1 MIGPC
6 LTGQSGGE
14 EEEKKIGKGIAY
26 VKERMNEEKEK
37 KGGGTLGH
45 TLRPRWRVRKRK
57 KGKQ

>member
-37 KGGGTLGH
+37 REEERSAIPYGLAGG
-45 TLRPRWRVRKRK
+45 
-57 KGKQ
+57 